1 MEFNADAG
9 ANKFLIG
16 TEQGGILSAIKK
28 PKKNLEI
35 PTRYGM
41 DAGRHLGPIYSIN
54 RSIPNNRYFLS
65 VGDWSAKI
73 WFDDVKTPIINTRYH

>member
-1 MEFNADAG
+1 V
-9 ANKFLIG
+9 
-16 TEQGGILSAIKK
+16 
-28 PKKNLEI
+28 EI
-35 PTRYGM
+35 ASRYGM
-41 DAGRHLGPIYSIN
+41 ESGRHLGPIYSIN